1 MNMKRRMKDTW
12 YGITPIA
19 PRMMFRCQTLS
30 SMWTLGEDQPV
41 IPRVTFIRWALRL
54 PLERIGSLTST
65 FVPARVAA
73 LAVKHAYAF
82 ALSTRFPS
90 ASSIP

>member
-1 MNMKRRMKDTW
+1 
-12 YGITPIA
+12 
-19 PRMMFRCQTLS
+19 
-30 SMWTLGEDQPV
+30 MWTLGEDQPV

-82 ALSTRFPS
+82 ALSARFPS
-90 ASSIP
+90 ALSLP

>member
-1 MNMKRRMKDTW
+1 
-12 YGITPIA
+12 
-19 PRMMFRCQTLS
+19 
-30 SMWTLGEDQPV
+30 MWTLGEDQPV

-82 ALSTRFPS
+82 ALPS
-90 ASSIP
+90 

>member
-1 MNMKRRMKDTW
+1 MKQDETDEDTQ

-19 PRMMFRCQTLS
+19 PRLRLRCQTLS

-82 ALSTRFPS
+82 ALSARFPS
-90 ASSIP
+90 ALSIP

>member
-1 MNMKRRMKDTW
+1 
-12 YGITPIA
+12 
-19 PRMMFRCQTLS
+19 
-30 SMWTLGEDQPV
+30 MWTLGEDQPV

-82 ALSTRFPS
+82 ALST
-90 ASSIP
+90 

>member
-1 MNMKRRMKDTW
+1 MKRDETDEDLGRISLFMHPD
-12 YGITPIA
+12 
-19 PRMMFRCQTLS
+19 MLRCQTLS

-65 FVPARVAA
+65 FVPARVAT
-73 LAVKHAYAF
+73 LAVKQAYACTTG
-82 ALSTRFPS
+82 AI
-90 ASSIP
+90 SIRA

>member
-1 MNMKRRMKDTW
+1 
-12 YGITPIA
+12 
-19 PRMMFRCQTLS
+19 
-30 SMWTLGEDQPV
+30 MWTLGEDQPV

-73 LAVKHAYAF
+73 LAVKQAYAF
-82 ALSTRFPS
+82 ALPTRFPS
-90 ASSIP
+90 ASSLP

>member
-1 MNMKRRMKDTW
+1 MKRDRRTKRW
-12 YGITPIA
+12 YDITVIA
-19 PRMMFRCQTLS
+19 PRLRLRCQTLS

>member
-1 MNMKRRMKDTW
+1 
-12 YGITPIA
+12 
-19 PRMMFRCQTLS
+19 
-30 SMWTLGEDQPV
+30 MWTLGEDQPV

-73 LAVKHAYAF
+73 LAVKQAYAF
-82 ALSTRFPS
+82 ALS
-90 ASSIP
+90 A

>member
-1 MNMKRRMKDTW
+1 
-12 YGITPIA
+12 
-19 PRMMFRCQTLS
+19 
-30 SMWTLGEDQPV
+30 MWTLGEDQPV

-65 FVPARVAA
+65 FVPARVAT

-82 ALSTRFPS
+82 ALP
-90 ASSIP
+90 A

>member
-1 MNMKRRMKDTW
+1 MNEGDGRRTLGRTLLSMHPD
-12 YGITPIA
+12 
-19 PRMMFRCQTLS
+19 MLRCQTLS

-82 ALSTRFPS
+82 ALST
-90 ASSIP
+90 